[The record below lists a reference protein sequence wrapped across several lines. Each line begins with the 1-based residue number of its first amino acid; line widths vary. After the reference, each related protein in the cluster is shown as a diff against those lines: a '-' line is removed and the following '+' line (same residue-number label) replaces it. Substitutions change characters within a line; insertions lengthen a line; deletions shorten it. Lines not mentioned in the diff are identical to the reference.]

1 MSDADLGIDEKRM
14 YGAKAG
20 ATTVYVGSATGVAT
34 ASVSGGKVGEFG
46 LDRRGT
52 VVDIAGGDGLLAV
65 ATEEDVLVRTDDG
78 YVETGF
84 GAATAVGFDGDDLLA
99 ADDATRVF
107 RIVDTPADPTDWFEI
122 ADLDHRV
129 TAIDGTLLA
138 AGDGVY
144 RVSPDGLDH
153 AGLDAANDVST
164 AGVPH
169 AATDAGLYKLGN
181 GWMDVRAGA
190 ATVVAADPGTTD
202 PGALGRAHA
211 VVDGDLLAYDAEA
224 GEWRPR
230 GTPAGPVVDVAYD
243 PETTY
248 AVAADGTLMADAGAG
263 WEHQALGLPGISGL
277 AVPAR
282 PDGSGA

>member
-14 YGAKAG
+14 YGAKTG
-20 ATTVYVGSATGVAT
+20 ATRVYVGSGTGVAT
-34 ASVSGGKVGEFG
+34 VSVSGGKVGEFG

-52 VVDIAGGDGLLAV
+52 VVDLAEGDGLLAV
-65 ATEEDVLVRTDDG
+65 ATEDDVLVRTEAG

-84 GAATAVGFDGDDLLA
+84 GPATAVGFDGDDLVA
-99 ADDATRVF
+99 ADDAARVY
-107 RIVDTPADPTDWFEI
+107 RVVDAPADPTDWFEI

-138 AGDGVY
+138 ADDGVY

-153 AGLDAANDVST
+153 AGLDAAADVSA

-181 GWMDVRAGA
+181 GWLTVREGA
-190 ATVVAADPGTTD
+190 ATVVAADAGSAE

-224 GEWRPR
+224 DEWAGR
-230 GTPAGPVVDVAYD
+230 GTPAGPVVAVAHD
-243 PETTY
+243 PATTY
-248 AVAADGTLMADAGAG
+248 AVTADGTLMADAGAG
-263 WEHQALGLPGISGL
+263 WEHRALGLPSISGL

-282 PDGSGA
+282 E